1 VSEETAV
8 EGQEPEVKDV
18 PLSDEQLD
26 GLESGNLS
34 AFESVVQG
42 AIEPKK
48 AEEKPEEPEE
58 QQQEEV
64 APVGV
69 LMKDGKHVLP
79 FDVLEKERERAAQ
92 AEARSRE
99 LEQQLA
105 ASKAPVSTE
114 PTEVDLEIVALKERA
129 KIFREEGLDEYA
141 QQDEKVAARLQSQ
154 RDAELKRAEQD
165 ALEQRKREEVV
176 LAEQKSVVA
185 GNPYLSMYSSDP
197 QYYSFYNK
205 ISALE
210 QMGREMGDPR
220 YAGKQLSERVEIA
233 VQEFLAATPHAPKP
247 LTMPSKDDVQKRF
260 DKAIKAADQ
269 QLPESLSDIPAG
281 MPPAQTSVD
290 ALAAKSGMALTDY
303 YASLSDD
310 DLRAEVRK
318 HA

>member
-1 VSEETAV
+1 VSDETAV
-8 EGQEPEVKDV
+8 EAQEPEVKDV
-18 PLSDEQLD
+18 PISDEQLD
-26 GLESGNLS
+26 DLESGNMS

-48 AEEKPEEPEE
+48 ADEVAAEPEE
-58 QQQEEV
+58 QKPEDV

-210 QMGREMGDPR
+210 EMGRTMGDPR
-220 YAGKQLSERVEIA
+220 YVGKTLDQRIEVA
-233 VQEFLAATPHAPKP
+233 VGEFLASTPHAPKP

-281 MPPAQTSVD
+281 MPPAQTSID
-290 ALAAKSGMALTDY
+290 ALAAKSGMALMNY
-303 YASLSDD
+303 YESLNED
-310 DLRAEVRK
+310 DLRAVVRK
-318 HA
+318 PA